1 MEKQSAQL
9 QAKAQQDAQAST
21 AAHKE
26 AAQLKLVLDSRDD
39 VEGSLEELDASSS
52 EIQDNLNLLK
62 KNITFRQNS
71 LKEMASLAKAGD
83 CYKFNEAKVGIYEV
97 QDANDAGTYLNAV
110 LKNTQSVL
118 DQLDDNLESYKDNYR
133 QYLSVYKK
141 DKELPSETDLGVR
154 VDKVKTEISKQ
165 TENIKKGLKEFNES
179 DLSIVSQGEAMEC
192 VTSSP

>member
-9 QAKAQQDAQAST
+9 QAKAQQDAQAS
-21 AAHKE
+21 AAAQKE
-26 AAQLKLVLDSRDD
+26 ASQLRLVLDSRDD
-39 VEGSLEELDASSS
+39 VEGSLEELEASSS
-52 EIQDNLNLLK
+52 EIQENLNVLK

-71 LKEMASLAKAGD
+71 LKEMASLAKSGD

-118 DQLDDNLESYKDNYR
+118 DQLDDNLESYKNNYR
-133 QYLSVYKK
+133 QHLSVYEK

-154 VDKVKTEISKQ
+154 VDKVKTEISEQ
-165 TENIKKGLKEFNES
+165 TENIKKGLKEFSES